1 MRSVRISHA
10 SYLRNS
16 VKHMYSGI
24 SAETSGAI
32 SNRETCLP
40 HDIGRIEVRIE
51 CISV

>member
-10 SYLRNS
+10 SYLRNF

-24 SAETSGAI
+24 SAETTCLI
-32 SNRETCLP
+32 SNRETRLP
-40 HDIGRIEVRIE
+40 RDIGRIEVKIE